1 MSESVKIIVADDH
14 HLVRSGII
22 KILNEYATFEV
33 ISEAENGQQ
42 AIEKCEILRPDVL
55 LLDLDMP
62 VLNGLETVPLI
73 KKKMPELKVGIL
85 TMHKEKFLVEKLIKL
100 GIEGYLYK
108 SSEPEELIYGVKK
121 IAEGKRFYTSEVT
134 ENLVTSHPV
143 FKQTSKNQLMLLAQL
158 SEREKEITR
167 LIAEGFSN
175 TEIGEKLFISS
186 RTVDTHRAN
195 IMKKVEV
202 KNLAGLI
209 RFGIASGLID

>member
-1 MSESVKIIVADDH
+1 MSEKVEIIVADDH

-22 KILNEYATFEV
+22 KILNEHDPFEV
-33 ISEAENGQQ
+33 ISEAENGKE
-42 AIEKCEILRPDVL
+42 AIEKCEILKPDVL

-62 VLNGLETVPLI
+62 VLNGLDAVPII
-73 KKKMPELKVGIL
+73 KKKMPNQKVGIL

-100 GIEGYLYK
+100 GVEGYLYK
-108 SSEPEELIYGVKK
+108 SSEPEDLIYGVSK
-121 IAEGKRFYTSEVT
+121 IASGKRFYTSEVT
-134 ENLVTSHPV
+134 EKLVISEPT
-143 FKQTSKNQLMLLAQL
+143 FKQTSKEQMVLVAQL
-158 SEREKEITR
+158 SDREKEILK

-175 TEIGEKLFISS
+175 TVIGEKLFISA

-209 RFGIASGLID
+209 RFAIASGLID

>member
-1 MSESVKIIVADDH
+1 MSEKVKIIIADDH

-22 KILNEYATFEV
+22 KILNEHESFEV
-33 ISEAENGQQ
+33 ISEAENGKV
-42 AIEKCEILRPDVL
+42 AIEKCEILKPDVL

-62 VLNGLETVPLI
+62 VLNGLEAVPII
-73 KKKMPELKVGIL
+73 KKKMPDLKVGIL

-100 GIEGYLYK
+100 GVEGYLYK
-108 SSEPEELIYGVKK
+108 SSEPEDLIYGVTK
-121 IAEGKRFYTSEVT
+121 IADGKHFYTSEVT
-134 ENLVTSHPV
+134 ENLVTSQPI
-143 FKQTSKNQLMLLAQL
+143 FKQASKDQLVLLAHL
-158 SEREKEITR
+158 SDREKEITK

-209 RFGIASGLID
+209 RFAIASRLID

>member
-1 MSESVKIIVADDH
+1 MNEKIKIVVADDH

-22 KILNEYATFEV
+22 KILNEHDPFEV
-33 ISEAENGQQ
+33 LSEAGDGKE
-42 AIEKCEILRPDVL
+42 AIEKCEILQPDVL

-62 VLNGLETVPLI
+62 VLNGLDTVPII
-73 KKKMPELKVGIL
+73 KKKMPQLKVGIL

-100 GIEGYLYK
+100 GVEGYLYK
-108 SSEPEELIYGVKK
+108 SSDPEDLIYGVSQ
-121 IAEGKRFYTSEVT
+121 IANGKHFYTSEVT
-134 ENLVTSHPV
+134 EKLVTSEPT
-143 FKQTSKNQLMLLAQL
+143 FKQTSKDQLVLLARL
-158 SEREKEITR
+158 SDREKEILK

-175 TEIGEKLFISS
+175 TEIGEKLFISA

-209 RFGIASGLID
+209 RFAIASGLID